1 MKKKKLKI
9 AMFCTSDFTIPLKK
23 EIMYIYAP
31 MAVTHQIADGITEK
45 GHDVTLFATKGSKT
59 KAKLMHCNLNSLRKK
74 QIFNLFDKKEIKKED
89 FYKNWLY
96 QKVLHSYET
105 IHISKI
111 YQMAQKGKFDI
122 IHIHP
127 LDRALPLSPLV
138 STPTIF
144 TLHDAII
151 PWRKFVYS
159 AYKNISQIYYVS
171 ISDTQR
177 KPLKNLNYISTVYN
191 GLDLEKYPFSE
202 KSKESFICA
211 GRIIQKKGTHIA
223 IQGAK
228 KAKVKLSIIGLAKKE
243 EDYWKKKIEPYINEN
258 IEYKGMVSH
267 SKVFE
272 FYQNSK
278 ALLFPIQWE
287 EPFGLVMIEAMACGT
302 PVIAF
307 NQGAVPEVIKDGK
320 TGFIVDPLNKKGKPN
335 IEGLVKA
342 IKKIDQIDR
351 KECRKHVEENFTI
364 KKMVD
369 NYEKVYY
376 KVIEDWRKKN
386 EK

>member
-9 AMFCTSDFTIPLKK
+9 AMFCTNKISTPLKGK
-23 EIMYIYAP
+23 TIYAP
-31 MAVTHQIADGITEK
+31 VMVTNQLVEGMIKK

-59 KAKLMHCNLNSLRKK
+59 KARLIHCGLNPLESKK
-74 QIFNLFDKKEIKKED
+74 VLFNLFEKEKVETD
-89 FYKNWLY
+89 RFFE
-96 QKVLHSYET
+96 KVLHSYET
-105 IHISKI
+105 IAISKI
-111 YQMAQKGKFDI
+111 YQMAQKEKFDV

-127 LDRALPLSPLV
+127 SDRALPLAPLV

-144 TLHDAII
+144 TLHDPIA
-151 PWRKFVYS
+151 PWRKFIYS
-159 AYKNISQIYYVS
+159 AYKNIPQIYYVS
-171 ISDTQR
+171 ISDIQR
-177 KPLKNLNYISTVYN
+177 KPLKNLNYINTIYN
-191 GLDLEKYPFSE
+191 GLDLEKYPFNE
-202 KSKESFICA
+202 KPKESFICA
-211 GRIIQKKGTHIA
+211 GRITQEKGIHTA

-228 KAKVKLSIIGLAKKE
+228 KAKVKLSIIGFAKKE
-243 EDYWKKKIEPYINEN
+243 EDYWQKKIKPYLDKN
-258 IEYKGMVSH
+258 IKYKGMVPLSE
-267 SKVFE
+267 VFE

-307 NQGAVPEVIKDGK
+307 NRGAVPEVVKDGK
-320 TGFIVDPLNKKGKPN
+320 TGFIIPQFDKNKKVN
-335 IEGLVKA
+335 IKGLVEA

-376 KVIEDWRKKN
+376 KVIKDWRRKN
-386 EK
+386 GK